1 MPQGVAYGKKSGMVL
16 AWGVWCWYNRDMKRY
31 LIISQGAPTLDD
43 GLCAVRVVENDPN
56 AYDPLRTI
64 HFNGRVNYGVAIVGI
79 MEEWDAYK
87 LVYTKGARDK
97 FLLKKLDPNLL
108 T

>member
-1 MPQGVAYGKKSGMVL
+1 MVL

-43 GLCAVRVVENDPN
+43 GQCCIRVIEEQEVGP
-56 AYDPLRTI
+56 RTL
-64 HFNGRVNYGVAIVGI
+64 HFNGRVNYGLPITNI
-79 MEEWDAYK
+79 MEEWDCYE
-87 LVYTKGARDK
+87 LRYTAGAREK
-97 FLLKKLDPNLL
+97 FLGKALDPDLL

>member
-1 MPQGVAYGKKSGMVL
+1 
-16 AWGVWCWYNRDMKRY
+16 MKRH
-31 LIISQGAPTLDD
+31 LIISAGAPTLDD
-43 GLCAVRVVENDPN
+43 NPKLCAVRIVEDNE
-56 AYDPLRTI
+56 TI

-97 FLLKKLDPNLL
+97 FLIKKLDPDLL

>member
-1 MPQGVAYGKKSGMVL
+1 
-16 AWGVWCWYNRDMKRY
+16 MKRY

-43 GLCAVRVVENDPN
+43 GQCAVRIVENGE
-56 AYDPLRTI
+56 TI

-79 MEEWDAYK
+79 MEEWDAYD
-87 LVYTKGARDK
+87 LRYTAGAREK
-97 FLLKKLDPNLL
+97 FLGKKLDPDLL